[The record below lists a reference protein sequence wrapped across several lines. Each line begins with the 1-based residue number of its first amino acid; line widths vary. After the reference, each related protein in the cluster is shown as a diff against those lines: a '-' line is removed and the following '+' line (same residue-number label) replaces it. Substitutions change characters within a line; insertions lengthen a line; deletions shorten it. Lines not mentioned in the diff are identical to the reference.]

1 MCAAVDSSLLLEPL
15 GGSFRSRRIRQDGI
29 GSDGVQGCAE
39 GPRECLES
47 ALDDVVGV
55 GASHLADRQ
64 SAAEGLDEALEES
77 YLLKYVCPNSIYLT
91 F

>member
-15 GGSFRSRRIRQDGI
+15 GGSRNRGILDGI

-77 YLLKYVCPNSIYLT
+77 YLCLS
-91 F
+91 